1 MNIKSYTN
9 EELAYIKRFYS
20 TCGTDLIAKE
30 LGFTEARVRKI
41 AFYHGFKKKV
51 SRSKKAPKPFVTSK
65 KIPRNLNPIS
75 KYITIPN
82 PQPSDYIHGGRY
94 AEELEKCGYIVAR
107 DSDGNLPEIKPGG
120 IYPVTI
126 KPRKNWLQ
134 RLVSW
139 LLTGEV

>member
-20 TCGTDLIAKE
+20 TCGTDLIAEE

-41 AFYHGFKKKV
+41 AFYHGFKKKI

-65 KIPRNLNPIS
+65 KMPQKPNPIS

-82 PQPSDYIHGGRY
+82 PQPSDYIHSRRPECCEPQLNNVQHMY
-94 AEELEKCGYIVAR
+94 YDPPIVVP
-107 DSDGNLPEIKPGG
+107 N
-120 IYPVTI
+120 
-126 KPRKNWLQ
+126 KPRKNWVQ

-139 LLTGEV
+139 LLTGEA